1 GGDLYRLV
9 IAEGIEVGGGSV
21 VDCSYIELPAHEFL
35 APPATPDEVL
45 TQGHA
50 QHSPCHAVDREMD
63 SRYDAVG
70 RDACRLA
77 VELVDHRWV
86 SGIEVQQGFQHVR
99 NRMDLRR
106 VPARKASVPR
116 RRE

>member
-1 GGDLYRLV
+1 MLGLGKFGRPLCPRRRPYILHHSGLLDGASLGVRVERPAGDLERLV
-9 IAEGIEVGGGSV
+9 IAERIEVGGGSV

-63 SRYDAVG
+63 SRYDAV
-70 RDACRLA
+70 
-77 VELVDHRWV
+77 
-86 SGIEVQQGFQHVR
+86 
-99 NRMDLRR
+99 
-106 VPARKASVPR
+106 
-116 RRE
+116 